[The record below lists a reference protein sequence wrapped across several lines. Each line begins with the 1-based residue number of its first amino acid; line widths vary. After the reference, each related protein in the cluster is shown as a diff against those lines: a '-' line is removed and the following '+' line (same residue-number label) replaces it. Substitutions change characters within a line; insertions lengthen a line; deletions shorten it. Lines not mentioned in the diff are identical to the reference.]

1 MASSFSTDL
10 KLELQVTGENP
21 GTWGTKTNQNFNLLT
36 QAIVGF
42 ESIAITSTNTTL
54 LMTDLQLSTAR
65 NAVLKFTGTL
75 AANATVFV
83 ASGIEKTYMVENAT
97 TGAYTLALNQV
108 GGSSVIWS
116 TTDKGNK
123 QIYLT
128 GTNAID
134 VNSQLSTI
142 NMPNQNEVRFGDAD
156 NSNYIAIKA
165 PSTISSNVSFSLPS
179 ADGSA
184 NQFLKTD
191 GSGDLGF
198 ATAITAA
205 GGSNTQVLYNNS
217 TAFAGSSTMTFD
229 GTNIQLNNQADLRLG
244 DTSTNYVALHSPAT
258 VATNLTLTLPG
269 ADGTAN
275 QTIKTN
281 GSGVLTFDTASAGG
295 IIKQVLITSI
305 QNVFST
311 GSGSYTI
318 AKNNSD
324 LNTFELTITPNS
336 STNKIFVNVGGG
348 YFDGSGNMSITRAGT
363 NLSSTNDNCFM
374 RNANNL
380 YQANSMTASILD
392 APATT
397 SATTYSI
404 IFKSNAS
411 TFKMNVSSL
420 ATLLL
425 MEVSQ

>member
-1 MASSFSTDL
+1 MVSSFSTDL

-21 GTWGTKTNQNFNLLT
+21 GSWGTKTNQNFNLLT

-75 AANATVFV
+75 TANATVFV

-229 GTNIQLNNQADLRLG
+229 GTNLQLNNQADLRLG
-244 DTSTNYVALHSPAT
+244 DTTTNYIALQAPTT
-258 VATNLTLTLPG
+258 VNTNLTFTLPG
-269 ADGTAN
+269 ADGTNN
-275 QTIKTN
+275 QAIKTN

-295 IIKQVLITSI
+295 IIKEVLITTV
-305 QNVFST
+305 QNVIST
-311 GSGSYTI
+311 ASATYTTASNLI
-318 AKNNSD
+318 
-324 LNTFELTITPNS
+324 LTITPDS

-348 YFDGSGNMSITRAGT
+348 FFDGAGNMTIFRGAT

-374 RNANNL
+374 RNAGNL
-380 YQANSMTASILD
+380 YQANCMTASILD
-392 APATT
+392 TPSTT
-397 SATTYSI
+397 SATTYSVR
-404 IFKSNAS
+404 FKSNS
-411 TFKMNVSSL
+411 GTFNMNASSL

-425 MEVSQ
+425 MEVS

>member
-21 GTWGTKTNQNFNLLT
+21 GSWGTKTNQNFNLLT

-75 AANATVFV
+75 TANATVFV

-97 TGAYTLALNQV
+97 SGAYTLALNQV

-229 GTNIQLNNQADLRLG
+229 GTNLQLNNQADLRLG
-244 DTSTNYVALHSPAT
+244 DTTTNYIALQAPTT
-258 VATNLTLTLPG
+258 VNTNLTFTLPG

-275 QTIKTN
+275 QAIKTN

-295 IIKQVLITSI
+295 IIKQVLITT
-305 QNVFST
+305 VFGDIST
-311 GSGSYTI
+311 GSGTYVTASTL
-318 AKNNSD
+318 S
-324 LNTFELTITPNS
+324 LTITPASAS
-336 STNKIFVNVGGG
+336 SRFFVNVGGG
-348 YFDGSGNMSITRAGT
+348 QFNGSCQLTIFRNAT
-363 NLSSTNDNCFM
+363 NLSSTNDNSFIRQNDNTSRC
-374 RNANNL
+374 
-380 YQANSMTASILD
+380 TAIASVLD
-392 APATT
+392 SPNT
-397 SATTYSI
+397 SSNVTYSVQ
-404 IFKSNAS
+404 FKNGNFN
-411 TFKMNVSSL
+411 TSSL
-420 ATLLL
+420 ATLLV
-425 MEVSQ
+425 MEAT